1 MFRIIERGFTGT
13 YISEYTVS
21 SETIKHIS
29 ELSGVDSIKVAMVLG
44 DGKRIENPDRS
55 VNWAMEELEE

>member
-1 MFRIIERGFTGT
+1 MFRIIKRGFTGT
-13 YISEYTVS
+13 YISEYVVS
-21 SETIKHIS
+21 RETMEKIS
-29 ELSGVDSIKVAMVLG
+29 QQSGIDSIKVAMLLG